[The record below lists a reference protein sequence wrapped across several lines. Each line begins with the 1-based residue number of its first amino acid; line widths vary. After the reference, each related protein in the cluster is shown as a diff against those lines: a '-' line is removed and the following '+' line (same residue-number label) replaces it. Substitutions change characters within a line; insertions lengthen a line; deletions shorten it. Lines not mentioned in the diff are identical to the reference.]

1 MKKYIKNSLA
11 IILSLIIIASFFTF
25 SVQAEETTTNINY
38 GVETDDVY
46 TPELPEPESEP
57 NYTTLKSYD
66 PRNTSFTT
74 QVKDQQ
80 GQGTCGMFSTNA
92 VFELATLKNT
102 GLKYSYSEEAMRLV
116 LSNKLAIHNNLSN
129 YNGYYLYGPSDG
141 RNIDKTITYLTN
153 RNNPII
159 NYNSTDWI
167 APNFTKDVPYVNT
180 NYNGVN
186 YWNENMGSSYTNG
199 YVSGAKYINEE
210 EIKDSILNYGSVY
223 VTYYADQVNGLN
235 RSTGAFFSTKST
247 INHAVAVVGWNDNYS
262 KNNFKTGNQPKN
274 DGAWLIKNSW
284 GTDFGENGYGWISYE
299 DTSFNYYNNAMVIT
313 DVDKMSK
320 NEYMLSYDFMPMGGK
335 RIYNVSSNKTIYYA
349 NVYNVSNLTNSYE
362 SINKI
367 MLYLSDIG
375 SSYSVYITPISNN
388 GSLPNI
394 SALGSPLAYGT
405 ISNEGYETVDL
416 TESYKISTSTNKI
429 AIIVKIISSKNQI
442 QLPIESTSSKYIA
455 WANAGESYVY
465 YNSKWSDI
473 TGGEATNQY
482 GNFCIR
488 PTLVRRTSVTQSS
501 SLSSIEMVYQGS
513 SMSVD
518 LYLNGN
524 QLYSIKKNG
533 TTLLYQDSDFTISGN
548 RVTFNKTF
556 LDNLS
561 KTSSTKIVFEFT
573 DGNSRTLKIL
583 PKVKL
588 DSVII
593 SGKVAKGQTLNTR
606 VLSVLGVASSSH
618 LTYQWQSS
626 LNGTTWT
633 NISGA
638 TNSIYT
644 LTNNEFLKY
653 IRVRVSTKD
662 NSTYYYSST
671 VRSDRT
677 STKVIIFG
685 DVDLDGEVTVNDAT
699 KIQFYLA
706 NYTTLNAEQLY
717 AADVDGDGDVNVK
730 DVTYIQHYVAN
741 LISKFPV
748 E

>member
-66 PRNTSFTT
+66 PRTTSFTT

-102 GLKYSYSEEAMRLV
+102 GLKYNYSEEAMRLV
-116 LSNKLAIHNNLSN
+116 LSNKLAIHNNLSS

-141 RNIDKTITYLTN
+141 RNFDKTITYLTN

-159 NYNSTDWI
+159 NNNSTDWI

-199 YVSGAKYINEE
+199 YVSGVKYIKEE

-223 VTYYADQVNGLN
+223 VTYFVDTDGYNIN
-235 RSTGAFFSTKST
+235 TGAFFSNNTT
-247 INHAVAVVGWNDNYS
+247 INHAVAVVGWDDNYS

-274 DGAWLIKNSW
+274 NGAWLIKNSW
-284 GTDFGENGYGWISYE
+284 GTDFGEYGYGWISYE
-299 DTSFNYYNNAMVIT
+299 DTSFNYYNNAAVIT
-313 DVDKMSK
+313 DVNKMSK
-320 NEYMLSYDFMPMGGK
+320 NEYMLSYDFMPMTRK
-335 RIYNVSSNKTIYYA
+335 VTYNVSSDKTVYCA
-349 NVYNVSNLTNSYE
+349 NVYDVSNLKNTYG
-362 SINKI
+362 SINKV
-367 MLYLSDIG
+367 MLYLSDVG
-375 SSYSVYITPISNN
+375 SFYSVYITPISNS

-394 SALGSPLAYGT
+394 TSLGSPLAYGT
-405 ISNEGYETVDL
+405 VSNEGYETINFS
-416 TESYKISTSTNKI
+416 EPYKISTSTSKI
-429 AIIVKIISSKNQI
+429 AVIVKIISNKNQI
-442 QLPIESTSSKYIA
+442 QLPMENTSSKYIA

-488 PTLVRRTSVTQSS
+488 PTLVRRTSVTQNST
-501 SLSSIEMVYQGS
+501 LSTNQVRYQGKDIS
-513 SMSVD
+513 
-518 LYLNGN
+518 LNIYLNGN

-533 TTLLYQDSDFTISGN
+533 TTLLYQDTDFYYYGGTISI
-548 RVTFNKTF
+548 RKTF
-556 LDNLS
+556 LDSLS
-561 KTSSTKIVFEFT
+561 KTYSTNIVFEFT
-573 DGNSRTLKIL
+573 DGNSQTLTIL
-583 PKVKL
+583 PKAKL
-588 DSVII
+588 TSASL
-593 SGKVAKGQTLNTR
+593 SGKVAKGQKLTATAQ
-606 VLSVLGVASSSH
+606 SETGTASSSYV
-618 LTYQWQSS
+618 TYQWQSS
-626 LNGTTWT
+626 SNGTSWSS
-633 NISGA
+633 ISGA
-638 TNSIYT
+638 TNSTYT

-653 IRVRVSTKD
+653 VRVRVSSKD
-662 NSTYYYSST
+662 NSVYYYPNTIYSAKS
-671 VRSDRT
+671 

-685 DVDLDGEVTVNDAT
+685 DVDLDGDVNVNDAT
-699 KIQFYLA
+699 KIQLYLA
-706 NYTTLNAEQLY
+706 SYTTLNAEQLY

-730 DVTYIQHYVAN
+730 DATYIQQYVAD